1 MRGRGSCEGVGR
13 MKGLVLVVDD
23 DAMIVELLK
32 TALEDEG
39 YQVLAT
45 VGAAALQIAHGAQPA
60 VILLDINMPEMD
72 GIEVSRRLRD
82 DPATERIPIIV
93 MSAQDRL
100 RATGPLMPVNDRLS
114 KPFEIQ
120 ALYDK
125 VARWAHAS

>member
-1 MRGRGSCEGVGR
+1 

-23 DAMIVELLK
+23 DAMIVDLLE

-39 YQVLAT
+39 YRVLST
-45 VGAAALQIAHGAQPA
+45 VGAEAIPLAREQQPD
-60 VILLDINMPEMD
+60 VILLDINMPGMD
-72 GIEVSRRLRD
+72 GVEVSRHLRD

-100 RATGPLMPVNDRLS
+100 RATGPLLAVNDRLP

-125 VARWAHAS
+125 VGHWTQVP